1 MNCYWEYIVQCIGSL
16 TADFFWEEEER
27 YSKDFIEEE
36 IFKVAEVIRQHSLS
50 DKLVGVCGKSN
61 VEQFI
66 LTIACGLAGA
76 VPCPAKAADLEEFA
90 TGNTLHACLA
100 YESNFTGTCIE
111 IIGANG
117 TPGRAFSLED
127 VAMAFLTS
135 GTSGSAR
142 KIVFQS
148 HCQLFETQR
157 AIIDRMA
164 LPEGGVELILTPFDN
179 CYWFG
184 RVRCSL
190 GQGRSIV
197 TIGSPF
203 NPLKAYK
210 LIRDRHVT
218 GVSCDSAT
226 FEMINKLAMERGEE
240 IFKSIEFLKVASGPL
255 NTNELRKFLNRN
267 REVKFY
273 FNYGLTE
280 AMRCCILVLPEELP
294 KLGSVGRP
302 LEGVKIS
309 ILDIDSQLTLS
320 VGSLGEV
327 ATSGVHLSVGYNIA
341 EDWESRFVGPEFK
354 TGDYGYVDEDGYL
367 YILGRTAD
375 ILRYNGITVHPAVIE
390 GQLYALLDQPFCVVR
405 WQHETRPK
413 TSGLLLVT
421 EDQSFSEQ
429 KLHTIN
435 RELESSLGADH
446 KLLGFACSGKM
457 PRTNN
462 GKIKRAHLLKSLS
475 TTQIVI

>member
-1 MNCYWEYIVQCIGSL
+1 MKCYWNYIVRCINSL
-16 TADFFWEEEER
+16 TTNFFWEEQER

-36 IFKVAEVIRQHSLS
+36 IFKIAEVIRQHGLS
-50 DKLVGVCGKSN
+50 DKLVGVCGESN
-61 VEQFI
+61 IEQFI

-76 VPCPAKAADLEEFA
+76 VPCPAKAADLDEFA
-90 TGNTLHACLA
+90 TSNTLHACLT
-100 YESNFTGTCIE
+100 YESDFTGTCIK

-117 TPGRAFSLED
+117 TRGRAFSSD
-127 VAMAFLTS
+127 GVAMAFLTS

-148 HCQLFETQR
+148 HAQLFETQR

-164 LPEGGVELILTPFDN
+164 LPDGGVELILTPFDN

-190 GQGRSIV
+190 SQGRSII
-197 TIGSPF
+197 TIGTPF

-210 LIRDRHVT
+210 FVRDRHVT

-226 FEMINKLAMERGEE
+226 FEMIHNLAMEQGEE
-240 IFKSIEFLKVASGPL
+240 IFNGIEFLKVASGPL
-255 NTNELRKFLNRN
+255 NTNELRMFLDKN

-280 AMRCCILVLPEELP
+280 AMRCSILVLPEEMS

-302 LEGVKIS
+302 LEGVNIS
-309 ILDIDSQLTLS
+309 ILDIESHVTLS
-320 VGSLGEV
+320 AGSHGEV
-327 ATSGVHLSVGYNIA
+327 ATSGVHLSVGYNI
-341 EDWESRFVGPEFK
+341 DKGWETRFVGPEFK

-375 ILRYNGITVHPAVIE
+375 ILRYNGTTVHPAVIE
-390 GQLYALLDQPFCVVR
+390 AQLYALLNQPFCVVR

-413 TSGLLLVT
+413 ISGLLLVT
-421 EDQSFSEQ
+421 EDQNFSEQ
-429 KLHTIN
+429 ELHAIN
-435 RELESSLGADH
+435 KVLESSLGANH
-446 KLLGFACSGKM
+446 KLLGFACSQKM

-462 GKIKRAHLLKSLS
+462 GKIKRADLLESLRA
-475 TTQIVI
+475 TQVLI